1 MQGENEVAIYGNS
14 VLAVDLQRIAALEAR
29 VSLLLKHAEDLM
41 LYVAKEQALR
51 AELFGPQVPTQS
63 DAAFPERALKWS
75 V

>member
-29 VSLLLKHAEDLM
+29 VSLLLEHVAYLM
-41 LYVAKEQALR
+41 LYVAKEQKR
-51 AELFGPQVPTQS
+51 TRPTPVPEVG
-63 DAAFPERALKWS
+63 FPARALKWS

>member
-14 VLAVDLQRIAALEAR
+14 SPVEEMLGNMLREIAEVRQMIA
-29 VSLLLKHAEDLM
+29 
-41 LYVAKEQALR
+41 ALR